1 MIALFPIR
9 DLLLFPGSAL
19 CRASLAVAVREALPG
34 AREEGETGGS
44 SFRRRRKVFRGPCAS
59 EGPCGRMAPDGAARG
74 GAGGGVGGE
83 GAMSRRVKRLD
94 EGWNAVV
101 ASSWHA
107 EFVYAD
113 VSYFNKERKAPYL
126 RLRECCEERFAR
138 CSFAEDGTH
147 RAMFPFGGWSAR
159 TPLAELACLRSGFK
173 RAFRIDCIA
182 GEERSIRTISGHV
195 LIN

>member
-1 MIALFPIR
+1 MAHKHRHGLYVLSVCKIQRCESVTQGIR
-9 DLLLFPGSAL
+9 PHPLKPCL
-19 CRASLAVAVREALPG
+19 CRKSHPISVPGLIG
-34 AREEGETGGS
+34 ARNHLRAT
-44 SFRRRRKVFRGPCAS
+44 
-59 EGPCGRMAPDGAARG
+59 DQH
-74 GAGGGVGGE
+74 
-83 GAMSRRVKRLD
+83 
-94 EGWNAVV
+94 AVV

>member
-1 MIALFPIR
+1 MF
-9 DLLLFPGSAL
+9 
-19 CRASLAVAVREALPG
+19 
-34 AREEGETGGS
+34 
-44 SFRRRRKVFRGPCAS
+44 
-59 EGPCGRMAPDGAARG
+59 
-74 GAGGGVGGE
+74 
-83 GAMSRRVKRLD
+83 RRVKRLD

-107 EFVYAD
+107 EFVYVD